1 MLNLPR
7 LNALAAR
14 ARNLY
19 LSTQTE
25 ARPPAEQL
33 NRWFRVTAAA
43 GDQAATVFVYGDI
56 GGWWGVDADELV
68 REIHALQVDQLDVHI
83 NSYGG
88 QMFDGFAIYS
98 ALRNH
103 PATVTT
109 WVDGVAASAASVIA
123 MAGDQVVME
132 KPSRLMIHCSGTYAS
147 GNKHD
152 LRGAADLLEEFDGSI
167 SEVYADRGKLSAAK
181 FLEAMEAETW
191 YSSAAALDVGL
202 CDRVAGADTKTTGP
216 ESRASQLVRARARAL
231 AKTLEGV
238 RK

>member
-1 MLNLPR
+1 MVKLQR

-19 LSTQTE
+19 LTAQTE
-25 ARPPAEQL
+25 PRPPAEQL
-33 NRWFRVTAAA
+33 TRWFRVTAAA
-43 GDQAATVFVYGDI
+43 GDTSATVFVYGDI

-103 PATVTT
+103 PAHVRS
-109 WVDGVAASAASVIA
+109 WVDGVAASAASIIA
-123 MAGDQVVME
+123 VAGDEVIME
-132 KPSRLMIHCSGTYAS
+132 RPSRLMIHCSGTYAS

-167 SEVYADRGKLSAAK
+167 SEVYAEHGKLSAAQ
-181 FLEAMEAETW
+181 FLEAMESETW
-191 YSSAAALDVGL
+191 YSSAAAMDVGL
-202 CDRVAGADTKTTGP
+202 CDRIAGDVPAAAPP
-216 ESRASQLVRARARAL
+216 ESRASQLVRARHRARL
-231 AKTLEGV
+231 STLEGV